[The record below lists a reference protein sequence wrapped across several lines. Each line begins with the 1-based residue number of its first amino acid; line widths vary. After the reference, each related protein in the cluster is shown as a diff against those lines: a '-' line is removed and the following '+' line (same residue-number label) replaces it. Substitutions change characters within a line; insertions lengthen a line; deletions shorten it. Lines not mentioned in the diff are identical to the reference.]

1 MRGGIKWQV
10 NEVFK
15 TLIAFGQSKHQ
26 DKEIIRSTFNA
37 TSVSNTWHNLGK
49 ELKIYSYRT
58 ADQYRMVAVD
68 MMKYVKQ
75 EFKLK
80 DITKLTNEHIS
91 AYLESKIAD
100 GIKYSTFQ
108 NYSAALEKL
117 ETALNKYAS
126 INNLNTTYKFDISSI
141 RKEAQEVLERSQLT
155 RAYENPQALINAVK
169 DPLFRLVA
177 QSQLEGGFRVSEL
190 NHLSQKNF
198 LENNT
203 FLVIS
208 GKGGLDREVP
218 LSEKTYN
225 ALKELALHPNLENGK
240 FGFDMDKYRNA
251 LKQAALDSK
260 QEYTGS
266 HGLRW
271 NFAQYKFFEFQ
282 QKGYGYEQSLKQV
295 SELLGHHRADIT
307 KHYLQIA

>member
-1 MRGGIKWQV
+1 M
-10 NEVFK
+10 
-15 TLIAFGQSKHQ
+15 
-26 DKEIIRSTFNA
+26 
-37 TSVSNTWHNLGK
+37 
-49 ELKIYSYRT
+49 
-58 ADQYRMVAVD
+58 
-68 MMKYVKQ
+68 
-75 EFKLK
+75 
-80 DITKLTNEHIS
+80 
-91 AYLESKIAD
+91 
-100 GIKYSTFQ
+100 
-108 NYSAALEKL
+108 
-117 ETALNKYAS
+117 
-126 INNLNTTYKFDISSI
+126 
-141 RKEAQEVLERSQLT
+141 
-155 RAYENPQALINAVK
+155 
-169 DPLFRLVA
+169 LVA

-208 GKGGLDREVP
+208 GKGGLNREVP

-225 ALKELALHPNLENGK
+225 ALKELSLHPNLENGK
-240 FGFDMDKYRNA
+240 FEFDVDKYRNA

-307 KHYLQIA
+307 KHYLQIAWKIEFIC